1 MNLAGQDRL
10 DRRVLVIAPTSKDAV
25 TTHRMLESAGIPVDT
40 CSSLDVLVAEMMLGA
55 GVLLIPEEIISI
67 SQNRERLAEAL
78 DAQPAWSDLPVLLIV
93 RAGAESA
100 VPGEAVRL
108 LGNVTLVE
116 RPVRVATLLSAVRTA
131 HRARDRQLQVRDLL
145 EERERSAE
153 ALRSADR
160 RKDEFLAT
168 LSHELRNPL
177 APLVTG
183 LHLLNSSG
191 LDISHVRRVAGVME
205 RQLQHLVRLVDDLL
219 EISRITRGLIE
230 IRREPLDLLGA
241 VRHAIDTSRPALDA
255 ASHTLVVDLPDKPIP
270 VFGDPVRLTQVFS
283 NLLTN
288 AAKYTNLGGTVW
300 VTAAVR
306 GDTAQVSV
314 RDNGIG
320 ISPQQLESV
329 FEMFMQVDRSD
340 RRAQGGLGIGL
351 TLVRSLVGLHGGRVR
366 ARSGGLGRGS
376 EFIVE
381 LPLLPE
387 RITLGGATADP
398 QRLPAQRVLVV
409 DDNRDAADML
419 AELLRLLGVTAEV
432 ANDGAG
438 ALEAVAAFHPD
449 VILLDIGM
457 PGMDGY
463 AVAREIRVR
472 PGGNAITIIALTG
485 WGQEQ
490 DVEQARAAGFDHH
503 LVKPPDLEK
512 LRRILMHT
520 AAV

>member
-1 MNLAGQDRL
+1 MTPVGQDRL
-10 DRRVLVIAPTSKDAV
+10 DRRVLVIAPTSKDAL
-25 TTHRMLESAGIPVDT
+25 TTQRMLESAGIPVDT
-40 CSSLDVLVAEMMLGA
+40 CHSLDMLVAEMTLGA
-55 GVLLIPEEIISI
+55 GVLLVPEEIISVAD
-67 SQNRERLAEAL
+67 NRERLAEAL
-78 DAQPAWSDLPVLLIV
+78 DAQPAWSDLPVLVIV
-93 RAGAESA
+93 RAGAESS

-116 RPVRVATLLSAVRTA
+116 RPVRVATLLSAIRTA

-145 EERERSAE
+145 AERERSTE
-153 ALRSADR
+153 ALRAADR

-183 LHLLNSSG
+183 LHLLRSSG
-191 LDISHVRRVAGVME
+191 GDASRVRRVAGVME

-230 IRREPLDLLGA
+230 IRREPVDLLAA
-241 VRHAIDTSRPALDA
+241 VRHAIDTSRPALDS
-255 ASHTLVVDLPDKPIP
+255 ASHTLVVHLSETSIP

-288 AAKYTNLGGTVW
+288 AAKYTNQGGTVW
-300 VTAAVR
+300 VSATTC
-306 GDTAQVSV
+306 GDVARVSV

-351 TLVRSLVGLHGGRVR
+351 TLVRSLVALHGGRVE
-366 ARSGGLGRGS
+366 ARSAGPGCGS

-381 LPLLPE
+381 LPLLPDPIA
-387 RITLGGATADP
+387 RNGATADP
-398 QRLPAQRVLVV
+398 RRLPPQRVLVV

-419 AELLRLLGVTAEV
+419 AELLRLLGVTVEV

-438 ALEAVAAFHPD
+438 ALDALASFRPD
-449 VILLDIGM
+449 VMLLDIGM

-463 AVAREIRVR
+463 AVAREVRVR
-472 PGGNAITIIALTG
+472 PGGRAITIIALTG

-490 DVEQARAAGFDHH
+490 DIEHARAAGFDHH

-512 LRRILMHT
+512 LRSILLHT
-520 AAV
+520 AVA

>member
-1 MNLAGQDRL
+1 MTLVGQDRL
-10 DRRVLVIAPTSKDAV
+10 DRRVLVMAPTGKDSV
-25 TTHRMLESAGIPVDT
+25 TTQRMLESAGIPVDT
-40 CSSLDVLVAEMMLGA
+40 CASLDMLVAEMMLGA
-55 GVLLIPEEIISI
+55 GVLLIPEEIITVAD
-67 SQNRERLAEAL
+67 NRGRLAGAL
-78 DAQPAWSDLPVLLIV
+78 DAQPAWSDLPVLVIV
-93 RAGAESA
+93 RSGAESS
-100 VPGEAVRL
+100 VQGEAVRL

-116 RPVRVATLLSAVRTA
+116 RPVRVATLLSAIRTA

-153 ALRSADR
+153 ALRIADR

-168 LSHELRNPL
+168 HSHELRNPL

-183 LHLLNSSG
+183 LHLLNSPGIDASR
-191 LDISHVRRVAGVME
+191 VRRVAGVME

-241 VRHAIDTSRPALDA
+241 VRHAIETSRPALDA
-255 ASHTLVVDLPDKPIP
+255 AAHTLVVDLPETPIP

-300 VTAAVR
+300 VAASVR
-306 GDTAQVSV
+306 GDTVQVSV

-351 TLVRSLVGLHGGRVR
+351 TLVRSLVALHGGRVE
-366 ARSGGLGRGS
+366 ALSAGPGRGS

-381 LPLLPE
+381 LPLLPDP
-387 RITLGGATADP
+387 IAQGGAAADP
-398 QRLPAQRVLVV
+398 QRLPPQRVLVV

-419 AELLRLLGVTAEV
+419 AELLRLLGVTVEV
-432 ANDGAG
+432 ANDGAS
-438 ALEAVAAFHPD
+438 ALEAVASFRPD

-463 AVAREIRVR
+463 AVAREVRVR
-472 PGGNAITIIALTG
+472 PGGRAITIIALTG

-490 DVEQARAAGFDHH
+490 DIAHARDAGFDHH

-512 LRRILMHT
+512 LRRILLHT
-520 AAV
+520 AVV